1 MQVEFQRNRVAP
13 VLVAGF
19 RGVDYIQIL
28 QQVSLDDRADARLS
42 NPPAGAAKHGEMAM
56 SGDPA
61 SDLRAKV
68 KAAVREYDTVIQFHE
83 SWRIAAHDKALHGRV
98 SHSFAG
104 QTFLII
110 RRALR
115 REMLLGLS
123 RLWDHRTEAIK
134 IISIADDLE
143 NPTILDSLLPNTSIY
158 AEARDQAAEA
168 VTLIRRYEK
177 GGSSHSTLSRLRK
190 LRNQHLA
197 HHQITAK
204 PIGVVE
210 EEEIEKHMDDL
221 YADSATL
228 IRLLEHV
235 VERTAYDPREA
246 AGVYE
251 FYAKLFWESVTSE
264 RSEGHPRRA
273 VAEPSRG

>member
-1 MQVEFQRNRVAP
+1 
-13 VLVAGF
+13 
-19 RGVDYIQIL
+19 
-28 QQVSLDDRADARLS
+28 
-42 NPPAGAAKHGEMAM
+42 M
-56 SGDPA
+56 SVDPA
-61 SDLRAKV
+61 SDLRARV
-68 KAAVREYDTVIQFHE
+68 KAAVQEYDTVVQFHE
-83 SWRIAAHDKALHGRV
+83 SWRIAAHDKALHERV

-104 QTFLII
+104 HTFLIV

-123 RLWDHRTEAIK
+123 RLWEYQNGTIK

-143 NPTILDSLLPNTSIY
+143 NPAILGSLWPNTPIY
-158 AEARDQAAEA
+158 AEVRGQAAEA
-168 VTLIRRYEK
+168 AALIRRYEK

-210 EEEIEKHMDDL
+210 EEEIEKDMEDL
-221 YADSATL
+221 YAASAKL
-228 IRLLEHV
+228 IGLLGHV
-235 VERTAYDPREA
+235 VERTAYDPKET

-251 FYAKLFWESVTSE
+251 FYAQFFWEAVTGE
-264 RSEGHPRRA
+264 RNEGHPRRRIT
-273 VAEPSRG
+273 EQSHG

>member
-1 MQVEFQRNRVAP
+1 
-13 VLVAGF
+13 
-19 RGVDYIQIL
+19 
-28 QQVSLDDRADARLS
+28 
-42 NPPAGAAKHGEMAM
+42 M
-56 SGDPA
+56 SVDPA
-61 SDLRAKV
+61 SDLRARV
-68 KAAVREYDTVIQFHE
+68 KAAVQEYDTVVQFHE
-83 SWRIAAHDKALHGRV
+83 LWRIAAHDKALHGRV

-104 QTFLII
+104 QTFLIV

-143 NPTILDSLLPNTSIY
+143 NPTILDSLLPNTPIY
-158 AEARDQAAEA
+158 AEARGQAAEA
-168 VTLIRRYEK
+168 AALIRRYEK

-197 HHQITAK
+197 HHQIAAK

-210 EEEIEKHMDDL
+210 EERSRAGSL
-221 YADSATL
+221 YADSAKL
-228 IRLLEHV
+228 ISLLEHV
-235 VERTAYDPREA
+235 VERTAYDPKET

-251 FYAKLFWESVTSE
+251 FYAKFFWEAVTGE
-264 RSEGHPRRA
+264 RIEGHPRRRI
-273 VAEPSRG
+273 AEQSHG